1 MSSVPPPPEPGSTPH
16 GEPVYPSYQPPVP
29 GGGRGGGEH
38 GSYPPPPPPWAQ
50 PPHPSTGA
58 GPGVPPTHQQ
68 RSRRGGWVPPVL
80 LIVVGIAVGVFLV
93 VRAVLGFSQTEA
105 TVPADG
111 EPHAVT
117 LADTGERMVWV
128 EEYTTSSCTIV
139 EQGGD
144 TPVQTR
150 SMTGRFTKS
159 GPSGSWVGSSTFDPP
174 GTRLE
179 VTCAAGGG
187 AVQIG
192 PAVDGGG
199 FALGIVLGI
208 LVPLLSIAV
217 GVVWL
222 VVRGVRGRRTRQH
235 PWT

>member
-1 MSSVPPPPEPGSTPH
+1 MSSVPPPPEPVSTPD
-16 GEPVYPSYQPPVP
+16 GGPVYPSYQPPAS
-29 GGGRGGGEH
+29 GGRGEH
-38 GSYPPPPPPWAQ
+38 GSYPPPPPPSGQ
-50 PPHPSTGA
+50 PGPSAPG

-68 RSRRGGWVPPVL
+68 QARRGGWVPPVL
-80 LIVVGIAVGVFLV
+80 LIVVGVAVGVFLV

-117 LADTGERMVWV
+117 LEDTGERMVWV

-144 TPVQTR
+144 TPVETR

-159 GPSGSWVGSSTFDPP
+159 GPSGSWVGASTFDPP
-174 GTRLE
+174 GTELE

-187 AVQIG
+187 DVQIG

-208 LVPLLSIAV
+208 LVPLLSIAA

-235 PWT
+235 PWA